1 MNPNYPIS
9 RNPNYSFTPTGID
22 FKEALSHP
30 EWDDLGKM
38 LAAMHKVLGFFVGD
52 WINFG
57 EKAYREKYKKAL
69 ATTGIPYNTLKN
81 YASVAKRVKP
91 ALREKNL
98 GFEFHSSVAKFKSFE
113 QKKWLE
119 MAETHNLSIRRFR
132 KSIKLGRLATEEETD
147 DNPADRAQISH
158 LVPINGFVRWFT
170 SETSKT
176 PVHEWPDEWRQQIK
190 NDLKP
195 ILDIMNQL

>member
-1 MNPNYPIS
+1 MNPTYPISHNPNYF
-9 RNPNYSFTPTGID
+9 FTATGIVFD
-22 FKEALSHP
+22 DALCHP
-30 EWDDLGKM
+30 EWDELGKKLTSM
-38 LAAMHKVLGFFVGD
+38 SKILGFYIGD

-57 EKAYREKYKKAL
+57 VTAFGDKYKEAL

-91 ALREKNL
+91 DQREKSL

-113 QKKWLE
+113 QKKWLL
-119 MAETHNLSIRRFR
+119 MATTHNLSLRRFR

-158 LVPINGFVRWFT
+158 LVPINGFVRWFM

-176 PVHEWPDEWRQQIK
+176 PVHKWPDEWRKQIK
-190 NDLKP
+190 KDLKP